1 MTTDRVHH
9 YTIGAMKN
17 VPFAL
22 PEFAPGS
29 VWLIGAGPGDPGLLT
44 LLALHA
50 IRSADVIIYD
60 ALVDPRILQT
70 AKPGAEIVFAGKRGG
85 RPSQRQPD
93 ITATAIELA
102 RGGKRVARLK
112 GGDPFVFGRGGEE
125 AQAFVAAGVPFRIV
139 PGITAGIGGLAY
151 AGIPLTH
158 RGVAGSIAF
167 VTGHQAA
174 DNRGD
179 GAGVDWAA
187 LAAACEV
194 LVVYMPLGR
203 LPAIVAALIAAG
215 RPRDE
220 PVALV
225 SRATTPEQTVIESTL
240 GDVTETA
247 TGVGIAAP
255 ALFVVGPVVPLRRT
269 LSWYEDSG
277 PKDKETS
284 R

>member
-1 MTTDRVHH
+1 MDD
-9 YTIGAMKN
+9 

-50 IRSADVIIYD
+50 IRSADAVIYD
-60 ALVDPRILQT
+60 ALVDPRIVQA

-93 ITATAIELA
+93 ITAVAIALA
-102 RGGKRVARLK
+102 KAGKRVARLK

-125 AQAFVAAGVPFRIV
+125 AQAFVAAGIPFRVV

-158 RGVAGSIAF
+158 RGAAGTIAF
-167 VTGHQAA
+167 VTGQQAA
-174 DNRGD
+174 AEP
-179 GAGVDWAA
+179 GAGAAVDWPA

-203 LPAIVAALIAAG
+203 LPAIVKALIAAWWPRRRRRSSSSS
-215 RPRDE
+215 RPRS
-220 PVALV
+220 PAPRKR
-225 SRATTPEQTVIESTL
+225 RAPPGS
-240 GDVTETA
+240 
-247 TGVGIAAP
+247 P
-255 ALFVVGPVVPLRRT
+255 RRPC
-269 LSWYEDSG
+269 SSSG
-277 PKDKETS
+277 PW
-284 R
+284 